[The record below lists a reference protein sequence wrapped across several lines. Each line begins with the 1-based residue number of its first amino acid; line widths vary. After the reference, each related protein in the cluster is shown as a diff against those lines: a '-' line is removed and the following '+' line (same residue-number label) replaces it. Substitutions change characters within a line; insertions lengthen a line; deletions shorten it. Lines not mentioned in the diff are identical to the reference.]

1 MKFKDKKLGNILET
15 SNEFVIKQYKNNPDR
30 YSEVKETKET
40 KETKAI
46 EEEAVTRRRKK
57 YDDE

>member
-1 MKFKDKKLGNILET
+1 MKFKDLKLGNILET

-40 KETKAI
+40 KETKVV
-46 EEEAVTRRRKK
+46 EETTTRRRKK

>member
-40 KETKAI
+40 KV
-46 EEEAVTRRRKK
+46 EEETVTRRRKK